1 MTSPCRQCERR
12 RGGGGEKWSLQ
23 GAPPH
28 RIIISMLV
36 PGSTDLRGSNST
48 LERRDRRSFVHAS
61 SRSVGVAS
69 WFRLW
74 QPATFGRARH
84 RHTDTRRGGAFG
96 RLKDATVSL
105 ADRQGVRQ
113 PGWLIPP
120 GARRARGTRVQ
131 PNAPSAALLTA
142 ALSESQTS
150 WSPFLLTTTRRAGRA
165 AAAPSG
171 RGRLLLHYG
180 QLGHHRRHGLHGG
193 CLWGWRGGDGACG
206 RGVVQGGGAREERR
220 RSPTPPATPRV
231 CGSGGSAAAHR
242 GGGRRGGCPPLSRRT
257 LLFAAVA
264 VVGRGGGEVG
274 WGVCSSLVPALAF
287 PCGWSP
293 PPPPAITHPVWGQWI
308 LVAPRPRPPACPP
321 APASPG
327 PTTWHARGSRC
338 DAAVP
343 RCGSCRPRRRRAH
356 PRGRRRSGGGRGGGG
371 RRLNAGVPAWLLPP
385 PRCTEVV
392 GWCCA
397 RPSQFFG
404 CMDPA
409 RSQPLPQPAAP
420 RALVT
425 RAALLA
431 VVLGS

>member
-1 MTSPCRQCERR
+1 MPYTGWPHRLGGGRAGRALAALVAFTRHRHPPPPLSSLFLREASHRDQLRGGRVPAGTCPMAGPAQRPGRRFQRGEAPSMTSPCRQCERR

-23 GAPPH
+23 EAPSH

-150 WSPFLLTTTRRAGRA
+150 WRPFLLTTTRRAGRA

-180 QLGHHRRHGLHGG
+180 QLGHHRRHGLHGA

-242 GGGRRGGCPPLSRRT
+242 GGGRRGG
-257 LLFAAVA
+257 
-264 VVGRGGGEVG
+264 
-274 WGVCSSLVPALAF
+274 
-287 PCGWSP
+287 
-293 PPPPAITHPVWGQWI
+293 
-308 LVAPRPRPPACPP
+308 
-321 APASPG
+321 
-327 PTTWHARGSRC
+327 
-338 DAAVP
+338 
-343 RCGSCRPRRRRAH
+343 
-356 PRGRRRSGGGRGGGG
+356 
-371 RRLNAGVPAWLLPP
+371 
-385 PRCTEVV
+385 
-392 GWCCA
+392 
-397 RPSQFFG
+397 
-404 CMDPA
+404 
-409 RSQPLPQPAAP
+409 
-420 RALVT
+420 
-425 RAALLA
+425 
-431 VVLGS
+431 

>member
-1 MTSPCRQCERR
+1 
-12 RGGGGEKWSLQ
+12 
-23 GAPPH
+23 
-28 RIIISMLV
+28 MLV

-150 WSPFLLTTTRRAGRA
+150 WRPFLLTTTRRAGRA

-180 QLGHHRRHGLHGG
+180 QLGHHRRHGLHGA

-257 LLFAAVA
+257 LVFAAVA
-264 VVGRGGGEVG
+264 VVGRGG
-274 WGVCSSLVPALAF
+274 
-287 PCGWSP
+287 
-293 PPPPAITHPVWGQWI
+293 
-308 LVAPRPRPPACPP
+308 
-321 APASPG
+321 
-327 PTTWHARGSRC
+327 
-338 DAAVP
+338 
-343 RCGSCRPRRRRAH
+343 
-356 PRGRRRSGGGRGGGG
+356 
-371 RRLNAGVPAWLLPP
+371 N
-385 PRCTEVV
+385 
-392 GWCCA
+392 
-397 RPSQFFG
+397 
-404 CMDPA
+404 
-409 RSQPLPQPAAP
+409 
-420 RALVT
+420 
-425 RAALLA
+425 
-431 VVLGS
+431 